1 MAPGV
6 LVQPPAIAELRP
18 DSGRYSRD
26 RSPVEKLAQDRRE
39 KQDLAIFNPVS
50 SKSLKTMHT
59 HTHTER
65 KREREVGRERY
76 PHSLAHTCKHT
87 DKLKDRRDTHT

>member
-26 RSPVEKLAQDRRE
+26 RSPEEKLAQDRRE

-50 SKSLKTMHT
+50 SKSLKTMVLSCST
-59 HTHTER
+59 HTN
-65 KREREVGRERY
+65 KQ
-76 PHSLAHTCKHT
+76 
-87 DKLKDRRDTHT
+87 KDRRDTHT